1 MSMTKKLQRM
11 KKHLVREETAVP
23 IEKQQE
29 NIRHWDTWEAAGANV
44 FHFEGEY
51 CITRETHYSLD
62 YKHGHYTFLD
72 AKKTIQDWSSF
83 DGAHPLSA
91 KGFSSSD
98 LYFFDTETT
107 GLRGSGSVIFLLGT
121 ARISGNHVTVKQY
134 FLPSPG
140 NETALYAKF
149 LQETDYTTL
158 VTYNG
163 KSFDWPQVKSRH
175 TFVRDRVPALP
186 AFGHFDLYHASRR
199 LFKHTME
206 SVKLVN
212 VEKNILGIERID
224 DVPGHLAPIIYFDY
238 VEREDPE
245 GVLQVMKH
253 NERDILSLLTLYTH
267 ISRLVLDGSTRNDD
281 RTALEIAKWFESSG
295 NVEAARMALA
305 QSAGRG
311 QDDVALDAAYRLA
324 MQYKRRK
331 SFEEA
336 RALFDRVRQSRSK
349 RAFDASIEL
358 AKLYEHKWKEIDE
371 AIKITEQTLKMATD
385 ERVRKEVE
393 HRLTRLERKKSKYLK
408 N

>member
-11 KKHLVREETAVP
+11 KKHLVREESVEP
-23 IEKQQE
+23 SKKPQE
-29 NIRHWDTWEAAGANV
+29 NIRHWDTWEAAGVNV

-72 AKKTIQDWSSF
+72 AEKTIQDWSSF
-83 DGAHPLSA
+83 SGAHPLSA
-91 KGFSSSD
+91 KGFSPSD

-107 GLRGSGSVIFLLGT
+107 GLRGSGSIIFLLGT
-121 ARISGNHVTVKQY
+121 ARISGTRVTVKQY

-175 TFVRDRVPALP
+175 TFVRDRVPVLP

-206 SVKLVN
+206 SVKLVH
-212 VEKNILGIERID
+212 VEKNILGIERTD
-224 DVPGHLAPIIYFDY
+224 DVPGHLAPIIYYDY
-238 VEREDPE
+238 VERGDPE

-267 ISRLVLDGSTRNDD
+267 ISRLVLDGSVRNDD
-281 RTALEIAKWFESSG
+281 RTALEIAKWFETSG
-295 NVEAARMALA
+295 NVDAARLALA
-305 QSAGRG
+305 ESAERG
-311 QDDVALDAAYRLA
+311 QDNVALDAAYRLA
-324 MQYKRRK
+324 MQYKREK

-336 RALFDRVRQSRSK
+336 RVLFDRVRKSRST
-349 RAFDASIEL
+349 RAVDASVEL
-358 AKLYEHKWKEIDE
+358 AKLYEHRWKKIEE
-371 AIKITEQTLKMATD
+371 AIKVTEQALKMAAD
-385 ERVRKEVE
+385 ERIKKEIE
-393 HRLTRLERKKSKYLK
+393 HRLTRLARKKS
-408 N
+408 NRCEN

>member
-1 MSMTKKLQRM
+1 MSMAKKLQRM
-11 KKHLVREETAVP
+11 KKHIGREETAAP
-23 IEKQQE
+23 IEKPQE
-29 NIRHWDTWEAAGANV
+29 KIRHRDVWEAAGANV
-44 FHFEGEY
+44 FHFEDEY
-51 CITRETHYSLD
+51 CITRETYYSLD

-72 AKKTIQDWSSF
+72 AEKTIQDWSSF

-107 GLRGSGSVIFLLGT
+107 GLGGAGSVIFLLGT
-121 ARISGNHVTVKQY
+121 ARISGNRVTVKQY

-149 LQETDYTTL
+149 LQEIDYTTL

-238 VEREDPE
+238 VERGDPE
-245 GVLQVMKH
+245 GILQVMKH
-253 NERDILSLLTLYTH
+253 NEHDILSLLTLYTH
-267 ISRLVLDGSTRNDD
+267 ISRLVLDESTRHDD
-281 RTALEIAKWFESSG
+281 RTALEVAKWFESSG
-295 NVEAARMALA
+295 NVEAARIALA
-305 QSAGRG
+305 QSAGSG

-324 MQYKRRK
+324 MQYKREK

-336 RALFDRVRQSRSK
+336 GALFERVWQSRNM

-358 AKLYEHKWKEIDE
+358 AKLYEHKWKEIDK
-371 AIKITEQTLKMATD
+371 AILATEQALKMAAD
-385 ERVRKEVE
+385 ERKRKEVE
-393 HRLTRLERKKSKYLK
+393 HRLTRLERKKSIIHEK
-408 N
+408 